1 MKEFERIV
9 RDFTAVFLSGTFL
22 FLLLR
27 HYAINERGSYAVG
40 GEIIGYFIAILA
52 YIIYCWIKP
61 KISQKK

>member
-1 MKEFERIV
+1 MEEFERVV

-27 HYAINERGSYAVG
+27 HYAINERGSYAIG
-40 GEIIGYFIAILA
+40 GEITGYFIAILA
-52 YIIYCWIKP
+52 YIVYRWVKS